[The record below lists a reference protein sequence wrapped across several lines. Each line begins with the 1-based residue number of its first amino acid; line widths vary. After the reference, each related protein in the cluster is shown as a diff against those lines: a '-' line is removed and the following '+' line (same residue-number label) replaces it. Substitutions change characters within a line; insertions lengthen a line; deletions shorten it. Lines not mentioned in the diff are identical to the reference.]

1 MQFHYEIDVD
11 LMAQSNLI
19 YQTLK
24 IERVCVAW
32 HSLCPVSWQVH
43 LIHCNLNVIEID
55 AFNSWTLNSFYST
68 WISILQKCTND
79 DKSLEKSRQ
88 HLITFSAFVCNFK
101 WCALLNTFY
110 SKKWNSISIQSK
122 YLDEFHVYS
131 TNKDQ
136 HDEREKITKT
146 ISFWWKKNEGHLN
159 LWKGMT
165 KQTTNGKKIC
175 WKKWFYLNHGW
186 N

>member
-1 MQFHYEIDVD
+1 MMIKVW
-11 LMAQSNLI
+11 
-19 YQTLK
+19 K
-24 IERVCVAW
+24 
-32 HSLCPVSWQVH
+32 
-43 LIHCNLNVIEID
+43 
-55 AFNSWTLNSFYST
+55 
-68 WISILQKCTND
+68 
-79 DKSLEKSRQ
+79 KSRQ

-165 KQTTNGKKIC
+165 KQTTNERKYVEKNDFIWITVEIKLSRGKKNRTSPQPLRH
-175 WKKWFYLNHGW
+175 LNFIRISA
-186 N
+186 